1 VIPSL
6 YGSIDVA
13 RHCAVAKFHARAQR
27 LPMGVALVVTDIL
40 ALLAL
45 TGLRSLWRGVT
56 RAVRWAHARVGRPPL
71 ANPG

>member
-6 YGSIDVA
+6 DGSIDVA

-27 LPMGVALVVTDIL
+27 LPMGVAFVVTRIL

-45 TGLRSLWRGVT
+45 TGLRSL
-56 RAVRWAHARVGRPPL
+56 
-71 ANPG
+71 